1 MFLPL
6 ELENIRELFS
16 LNTICGFIIIG
27 VLNACLML
35 LISYKFFQTMQQ
47 CGYKGKEYLTWLAR
61 KDNVFSTRLIM
72 LSILSILGFLLTNM
86 ALSFINHDFVRYSGF
101 IVYFL
106 FLLVYFSGER
116 KHKDKLPLVLTK
128 RMIRLVITFSL
139 VTIFFSFALVIL
151 ANLIAIPFRENLL
164 ANFRYAVLCLCPI
177 LVPYF
182 ILLAYYIN
190 EPLERYFIN
199 KSVKKCTEYL
209 DNYPNLIKIGI
220 TGSYGK
226 TSVKEILKTLLSCR
240 YKVLS
245 TPKSYNT
252 PLGIAKTAKRLDE
265 TYDVFIAEMG
275 ARRVGDIKKLT
286 EIVKPNLAVIT
297 GITIQHLESFLAFE
311 NIKKTKYEIIENM
324 KDGKAVFS
332 ADNAFTKEMSET
344 CTFPYRLAGT
354 DTSCNPYVYASD
366 IKMGIFGS
374 EFTLNVGSESIKV
387 TTKLLGKHNVINIC
401 IATAVADYLGLSI
414 SEIAM
419 GISSLKSIPHRLEI
433 VKTDNGI
440 ITLDDSYNANPEGVK
455 TALETLKFFEGKK
468 YVVTPGIVELGFAEA
483 EKNFEFGVLMSK
495 VCDGVVL
502 IGRARALKIREG
514 LLSEGY
520 PADKIIMAN
529 TLDEAKQELQKMLK
543 SGDVVLFEN
552 DLPDKYN

>member
-6 ELENIRELFS
+6 ELENIRDLFS
-16 LNTICGFIIIG
+16 LNTILGFIIIG
-27 VLNACLML
+27 ALNACLMV
-35 LISYKFFQTMQQ
+35 LISYKFFQAMQQ

-61 KDNVFSTRLIM
+61 KDNVFSTRLLM
-72 LSILSILGFLLTNM
+72 LSILSSLGFLLTNM
-86 ALSFINHDFVRYSGF
+86 ALLFIQHNFVRYSGF
-101 IVYFL
+101 IVYLFFL
-106 FLLVYFSGER
+106 IIYFKGER
-116 KHKDKLPLVLTK
+116 KGKDKLPLVMTK
-128 RMIRLVITFSL
+128 RMVRLVITFSL
-139 VTIFFSFALVIL
+139 VTVIFSFILVISV
-151 ANLIAIPFRENLL
+151 NLIAIPFRANLL

-177 LVPYF
+177 LVPYL
-182 ILLAYYIN
+182 ILLAYLIN
-190 EPLERYFIN
+190 EPLERAIIN
-199 KSVKKCTEYL
+199 KSVKQCIELL
-209 DNYPNLIKIGI
+209 DGYPNLIKIGI

-226 TSVKEILKTLLSCR
+226 TSVKEILKTLLSTK

-286 EIVKPNLAVIT
+286 EIVKPNFAVIT

-324 KDGKAVFS
+324 KEGKAVFS
-332 ADNAFTKEMSET
+332 ADNTFTKEMSES
-344 CTFPYRLAGT
+344 CTFPFRLAGT
-354 DTSCNPYVYASD
+354 DNSCNPYVYASD
-366 IKMGIFGS
+366 IKMGVNGT
-374 EFTLNVGSESIKV
+374 EFTLNVGNESV
-387 TTKLLGKHNVINIC
+387 EVSTQLLGKHNVTNIC
-401 IATAVADYLGLSI
+401 IAAAVADYLGLDLA
-414 SEIAM
+414 EIAM

-440 ITLDDSYNANPEGVK
+440 ITLDDSYNSNPEGIK
-455 TALETLKFFEGKK
+455 SAIETLKFFEGKK

-483 EKNFEFGVLMSK
+483 EKNFEFGVMMSK
-495 VCDGVVL
+495 VCDGVIL

-514 LLSEGY
+514 LISEGY
-520 PADKIIMAN
+520 PTDKIIMVAS
-529 TLDEAKQELQKMLK
+529 LEEAKQEIQKNLT

>member
-6 ELENIRELFS
+6 ELENISELFS
-16 LNTICGFIIIG
+16 LNTILGFIIIG
-27 VLNACLML
+27 ALNACLMV

-61 KDNVFSTRLIM
+61 KDNVFLTRLFM

-86 ALSFINHDFVRYSGF
+86 ALSFIKSDFVRFSGF

-106 FLLVYFSGER
+106 FLAVYFRGER
-116 KHKDKLPLVLTK
+116 KRKDKLPLVMTR
-128 RMIRLVITFSL
+128 RMIRLILTFSL
-139 VTIFFSFALVIL
+139 VTIFFSFGLVIL
-151 ANLIAIPFRENLL
+151 VNLVAIPFRTHLL
-164 ANFRYAVLCLCPI
+164 SNFRYAVLCLCPI
-177 LVPYF
+177 LVPYL
-182 ILLAYYIN
+182 ILISYYIN
-190 EPLERYFIN
+190 EPLERYFIR
-199 KSVKKCTEYL
+199 KIVKRCSNVFDE
-209 DNYPNLIKIGI
+209 YPNLIKIGI

-226 TSVKEILKTLLSCR
+226 TSVKEILKVLLSEK
-240 YKVLS
+240 YKVLA

-252 PLGIAKTAKRLDE
+252 PLGIAKTAKRIDD

-286 EIVKPNLAVIT
+286 EIVKPNIAVIT
-297 GITIQHLESFLAFE
+297 GITIQHLESFLVFE

-332 ADNAFTKEMSET
+332 SDNAFTKEMSEN
-344 CTFPYRLAGT
+344 CTFPFRLAGV
-354 DTSCNPYVYASD
+354 DKSSNPYVYASD
-366 IKMGIFGS
+366 IKMGTFGT

-387 TTKLLGKHNVINIC
+387 TTELLGKHNVTNIC
-401 IATAVADYLGLSI
+401 IAVAVADYLGVTLP
-414 SEIAM
+414 EIAM
-419 GISSLKSIPHRLEI
+419 GISSLKSIPHRLEL

-483 EKNFEFGVLMSK
+483 EKNFSFGVMMSK
-495 VCDGVVL
+495 ICDGVILV
-502 IGRARALKIREG
+502 GRARTLKIREG
-514 LLSEGY
+514 LISEGY
-520 PADKIIMAN
+520 PTDKIIMVGS
-529 TLDEAKQELQKMLK
+529 LEEAKTEIANRLQPN
-543 SGDVVLFEN
+543 DVVLFEN

>member
-6 ELENIRELFS
+6 ELENIGELFS
-16 LNTICGFIIIG
+16 VNTILGFIIIG
-27 VLNACLML
+27 ALNACLMV

-47 CGYKGKEYLTWLAR
+47 CGYKGREYLTWLAR
-61 KDNVFSTRLIM
+61 KDNVFLTRLIM

-86 ALSFINHDFVRYSGF
+86 ALSFIQHDFVRFSGF
-101 IVYFL
+101 IVYFV
-106 FLLVYFSGER
+106 FLLIYFKGER
-116 KHKDKLPLVLTK
+116 KRKDKLPLVMTR

-139 VTIFFSFALVIL
+139 LTVIFSFALVIL
-151 ANLIAIPFRENLL
+151 VNLIAIPFRANLL

-177 LVPYF
+177 LVPYL

-199 KSVKKCTEYL
+199 KIVKRCSEVFLK
-209 DNYPNLIKIGI
+209 YPNLIKIGI

-226 TSVKEILKTLLSCR
+226 TSVKEILKTLLSQK
-240 YKVLS
+240 YKVMA

-265 TYDVFIAEMG
+265 TYDIFIAEMG

-286 EIVKPNLAVIT
+286 EIVKPNIAVIT
-297 GITIQHLESFLAFE
+297 GITVQHLESFLVFE

-332 ADNAFTKEMSET
+332 ADNAFTKEMSEN
-344 CTFPYRLAGT
+344 CTFPFRLAGT

-366 IKMGIFGS
+366 IKMGTFGT
-374 EFTLNVGSESIKV
+374 EFTLNIGSESIKV
-387 TTKLLGKHNVINIC
+387 ETELLGKHNVTNIC
-401 IATAVADYLGLSI
+401 IASAVADYLGLTLP
-414 SEIAM
+414 EIAM
-419 GISSLKSIPHRLEI
+419 GINLLKSIPHRLEL
-433 VKTDNGI
+433 VTTNNGI
-440 ITLDDSYNANPEGVK
+440 ITIDDSYNANPEGVK
-455 TALETLKFFEGKK
+455 SALETLKFFEGKK
-468 YVVTPGIVELGFAEA
+468 YIVTPGIVELGFAEA
-483 EKNFEFGVLMSK
+483 EKNFEFGVLISK
-495 VCDGVVL
+495 VCDGVIL

-520 PADKIIMAN
+520 PADKIIMVSS
-529 TLDEAKQELQKMLK
+529 LEEAKKEIANRLQPN
-543 SGDVVLFEN
+543 DVVLFEN